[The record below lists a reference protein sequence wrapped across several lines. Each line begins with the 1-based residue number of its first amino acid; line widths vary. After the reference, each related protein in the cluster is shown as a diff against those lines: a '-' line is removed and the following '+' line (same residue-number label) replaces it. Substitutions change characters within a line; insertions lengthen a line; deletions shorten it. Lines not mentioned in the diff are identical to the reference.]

1 MKTGNRHGERNMEGP
16 ADRLPSPGTLVE
28 QGKQLDV
35 PDEPTSFRESI
46 HQLKRNKA
54 AVAGLVVIA
63 LFLFVGIFAPLIS
76 PHNPLEQAIS
86 MRKAPPFTEGFILGT
101 DSLGRDMLSRL
112 IYGARISMV
121 IGVVSV
127 GIALFFGL
135 LIGVVSGYY
144 GGWFDKIV
152 MRIIDIMLAFPYV
165 LLTIVIVAILG
176 ASLTNA
182 MIAIGISQ
190 IPRYVRLVRASVLA
204 EKENDYVTAERSIGA
219 SNFELMFG
227 SILPNCLAPIT
238 VQATLGVGEAI
249 LSSAALS
256 FLGLGAQPPTP
267 EWGLM
272 IASSREF
279 ITSAWWI
286 VTLPGIATLCAVLG
300 FNLFGDGLRDI
311 LDPKLRD

>member
-1 MKTGNRHGERNMEGP
+1 MNTHNKGEKSNMQES
-16 ADRLPSPGTLVE
+16 AERLPPVGKTLE
-28 QGKQLDV
+28 V
-35 PDEPTSFRESI
+35 PDEPTFFQESV
-46 HQLKRNKA
+46 HQLKRNKGA
-54 AVAGLVVIA
+54 IAGLVVIA
-63 LFLFVGIFAPLIS
+63 LFLVVGIFAPYVA
-76 PHNPLEQAIS
+76 PHDPLEQTIE
-86 MRKAPPFTEGFILGT
+86 MRKAPPFTEGYLLGT
-101 DSLGRDMLSRL
+101 DDLGRDMLSRL
-112 IYGARISMV
+112 IFGARISMV

-127 GIALFFGL
+127 GIALIFGL
-135 LIGVVSGYY
+135 LIGVISGYY

-204 EKENDYVTAERSIGA
+204 EKEADYVTAERSIGA

-227 SILPNCLAPIT
+227 SILPNCLAPIS

-286 VTLPGIATLCAVLG
+286 VTFPGIATLFAVLG

>member
-1 MKTGNRHGERNMEGP
+1 METNRKNMQGE
-16 ADRLPSPGTLVE
+16 
-28 QGKQLDV
+28 GKSLDV
-35 PDEPTSFRESI
+35 PDEPTFLQESI
-46 HQLKRNKA
+46 HQLKRNKGA
-54 AVAGLVVIA
+54 IAGLIVIA
-63 LFLFVGIFAPLIS
+63 LFLIVGIFAPWIS
-76 PHNPLEQAIS
+76 PHDPLEQVIE
-86 MRKAPPFTEGFILGT
+86 MRKAPPFTEGYLLGT
-101 DSLGRDMLSRL
+101 DDLGRDMLSRL

-127 GIALFFGL
+127 GIAMVFGL

-190 IPRYVRLVRASVLA
+190 IPRYVRLVRASVLS

-219 SNFELMFG
+219 SNLELMFG
-227 SILPNCLAPIT
+227 SILPNCLAPIS
-238 VQATLGVGEAI
+238 VQATLGVGTAI

-286 VTLPGIATLCAVLG
+286 VTFPGIATLFAVLG

>member
-1 MKTGNRHGERNMEGP
+1 MEKS
-16 ADRLPSPGTLVE
+16 ADRLPPI
-28 QGKQLDV
+28 GKQLDV
-35 PDEPTSFRESI
+35 PDEPTFFQESI

-54 AVAGLVVIA
+54 AVAGLIVIA
-63 LFLFVGIFAPLIS
+63 VFLFVGIFAPLIS
-76 PHNPLEQAIS
+76 PHNPLDQNIS
-86 MRKAPPFTEGFILGT
+86 IRKAPPFTEGFILGT

-127 GIALFFGL
+127 GIALVFGL

-144 GGWFDKIV
+144 GGWFDKLV

-204 EKENDYVTAERSIGA
+204 EKENDYVNAERSIGA

-227 SILPNCLAPIT
+227 SILPNCLAPIS

-286 VTLPGIATLCAVLG
+286 VTLPGIATLFAVLG